1 MATFFLEF
9 QKKFV
14 FFFKRDPQSLKIGP
28 NLNIKKIRM
37 RPGHPELAGS
47 ATPVYN
53 IGYAPARILPCQHYH
68 IFPPEHPRISPCPQG
83 CTLPSP
89 RRCIPPLQP
98 IKGTEILFISF
109 AIASEWSWVKK
120 KFTGVSGCLRLWPK
134 GVFFS

>member
-1 MATFFLEF
+1 MVTFFF
-9 QKKFV
+9 RVSKKVSFSQKG
-14 FFFKRDPQSLKIGP
+14 SLKIGHQP
-28 NLNIKKIRM
+28 QYKKNIRM

-109 AIASEWSWVKK
+109 AIASEWSWVK
-120 KFTGVSGCLRLWPK
+120 SM
-134 GVFFS
+134 FSI